1 MNKEQFAPCP
11 FCGKSDTLTIGKASD
26 AFSELD
32 DCGDPLPYMHTESYS
47 VVCDSSKPDGPG
59 GCGASGGYFPSEHE
73 AVAAWNRRAE
83 VERLAAQAEP
93 APAPVGEYPAKA
105 LEVVEP
111 VACLVETEWGVMVW
125 PISDIDEAGTYCDED
140 EFPELLY
147 SAATVSALQARLAT
161 QAEHQAKALEGVEP
175 VACLVNADLG
185 AMVWPISDIN
195 EAETYCDEGEFPEP
209 LYSAT
214 TVSALQARIATQAE
228 HQAKALEGVQAFEF
242 DPPPYNSAAMGCG
255 LEDRGATDIYDAMYY
270 GWHEAMDRAYESIP
284 DDLVSASAVSALQAR
299 IAELESE
306 LRRVTT
312 SPPTG
317 SAPCARLCEHMA
329 FQIQAKSDARRI
341 AELEQDAVRGE
352 PVGWQPL
359 ATAPKD
365 GKEFIVRYPLQMNC
379 KQLVYWN
386 LIHGFWMSKGVA
398 QMGLGN
404 QQAEWHPLPADE
416 PLPKET
422 P

>member
-1 MNKEQFAPCP
+1 MNKEQFAKCP
-11 FCGKSDTLTIGKASD
+11 FCGKSETLTIGKASD

-125 PISDIDEAGTYCDED
+125 PISDIDEAGTYCDEG

-147 SAATVSALQARLAT
+147 PAA
-161 QAEHQAKALEGVEP
+161 
-175 VACLVNADLG
+175 
-185 AMVWPISDIN
+185 
-195 EAETYCDEGEFPEP
+195 
-209 LYSAT
+209 

-242 DPPPYNSAAMGCG
+242 DPPPYHSEAMGCG
-255 LEDRGATDIYDAMYY
+255 LEDRGIRDRYEAMAY
-270 GWHEAMDRAYESIP
+270 GWDEAMDRAYESIP
-284 DDLVSASAVSALQAR
+284 DDLVSATTVSALRER

-317 SAPCARLCEHMA
+317 GAPCARLCEHMA

-341 AELEQDAVRGE
+341 AELEALLQEAGRTIDNLTVFAGRSGQSIQVRASIDAAR
-352 PVGWQPL
+352 
-359 ATAPKD
+359 
-365 GKEFIVRYPLQMNC
+365 
-379 KQLVYWN
+379 
-386 LIHGFWMSKGVA
+386 
-398 QMGLGN
+398 
-404 QQAEWHPLPADE
+404 
-416 PLPKET
+416 KET